1 VPGGLLR
8 HAGTGALWHR
18 LYPPSVC
25 DDQFFRV
32 YQQPPGPRGP
42 HVSACPA
49 CPHVMPVSGHL
60 IMRMPARL
68 CGCRRAADT
77 SAGLPHLACPAGAG
91 QRARRGQALSAIRR
105 PRRAGKDY
113 QSLRGIFT
121 NRRCGPAPFP
131 LAAFSNLEIPGQGSG
146 MTPLRRDGKWPA
158 PAPRPVGGRRAADGG
173 GTTPGRDG
181 PERLAGGT
189 WLRAGP
195 QRPGRNGRVRNGG
208 RPADSRVGCQ
218 KARPWPRPRTGLD
231 RSLSGPQLAQVPPG
245 RRDRAG
251 RIPPAWLLIPIWP
264 VRHQCPLTVR
274 ERRLG
279 DQNDFRPAL
288 PWAANPEPGFS
299 WAGHGRHHS

>member
-1 VPGGLLR
+1 MPGGLLR

-42 HVSACPA
+42 RVSACPA
-49 CPHVMPVSGHL
+49 CSHVMPVSGHL
-60 IMRMPARL
+60 IMRMPPRL

-158 PAPRPVGGRRAADGG
+158 PVPRPVGGRPAGAAPRRAATGQNG
-173 GTTPGRDG
+173 SRVAPG
-181 PERLAGGT
+181 AA
-189 WLRAGP
+189 RA
-195 QRPGRNGRVRNGG
+195 RNGRVRNGG
-208 RPADSRVGCQ
+208 GPADNQVGG
-218 KARPWPRPRTGLD
+218 RTGRPGLG
-231 RSLSGPQLAQVPPG
+231 RGPG
-245 RRDRAG
+245 
-251 RIPPAWLLIPIWP
+251 PAWI
-264 VRHQCPLTVR
+264 V
-274 ERRLG
+274 
-279 DQNDFRPAL
+279 A
-288 PWAANPEPGFS
+288 
-299 WAGHGRHHS
+299 